1 MKKIY
6 YNPFRK
12 LRLLLTAGCL
22 LLTTLVV
29 AQDQPITL
37 SMPASPLSKI
47 FAELQQQSGL
57 SFVYNAGEIARV
69 PNRSVQVVNAPLSKV
84 LDEVLRGTSLTY
96 EFNDRHVVIVRA
108 QTRSSA
114 PSATP
119 PLRPEERELTGT
131 VCDEKGLP
139 MAGVTIAIV
148 GTDRGTT
155 TDAQGAYRLT
165 GVADGL
171 TIVYS
176 FVGYTPQRF
185 LLHMETTHDVR
196 LQPAAVDVEN
206 IVVTGIFTRKAESF
220 TGSSVTVNRQ
230 ELMSRGNQNLIQ
242 SLKNIDP
249 SFNMIDN
256 LSMGSDPNNLPTI
269 EMRGSSSFPDLKGQ
283 YTQDPNQPLF
293 ILDGFET
300 TLQKVLD
307 LDMNRI
313 ESVTLLKDASAK
325 AIYGSKAA
333 NGVVVI
339 ETVKLTAGEVRVN
352 YTGSLSLEIP
362 DLSSYNMC
370 SAEEKLELERLLGFY
385 DGNQPQSDIDKKD
398 LYYKNLEAVRSGV
411 NTDWLAQPTR
421 VGVGHKHSVR
431 LEVGAEDLRAG
442 FDFGYNDVQGVMKG
456 SFRNTLSGG
465 ADVSYR
471 WKKFLFRNL
480 ITLTGT
486 KSEDSPYGS
495 FSDYV
500 ALNPYW
506 RIRDDNGNLLEELG
520 YGPVNSAMV
529 YNPMTDASNGTRYGS
544 NYFDVTNNTYLEYQF
559 NDRLK
564 VVGRFSFTQQ
574 TTGTEEFLP
583 ASHSSFRNILA
594 SSTDE
599 YLKRGSYTSGHGKYA
614 SVSGDLNLQ
623 YNQTWG
629 RHALFAN
636 AGVNIEQ
643 NKSENYIYSAV
654 GFPNAQMDNI
664 IFAKQYAENSTP
676 TGSESLNR
684 AVGALFSGN
693 YSYDNRY
700 LADMTLR
707 GNASSQFGSN
717 NRWGLFWSAG
727 LGWNIHNEPFLR
739 DVRWL
744 RQLKIRGSVG
754 TTGSQSFNSYQAQLL
769 YNYYT
774 DRNYQGMSGVYLE
787 ALANE
792 DLKWQQKFDANIG
805 FDMDL
810 WGRLKLRFDY
820 YRAVTKDFLTDINIP
835 PSLGFT
841 TYKANLGEILNQ
853 GVEFNLSA
861 NVFSRPEDRTS
872 IILFV
877 NGTHNTNEIRR
888 ISNSLRSVNAE
899 QDELSKSDSRP
910 LVRFEEGESLSAIWA
925 VRSLGIDP
933 ASGQEIFLT
942 RDGQMTDTWDVADKV
957 ICGDTEDKMRG
968 LFGFNLEYKGL
979 SVAVSCSYRWGA
991 QIYNTTL
998 IDKVENAQMNGN
1010 VDRRA
1015 YYATWKQPGDHVLF
1029 RNVGDWQ
1036 QPTLTTSRFVQDYN
1050 RLDIS
1055 SISIGYDFYR
1065 WKFLKKLRIERLQLF
1080 VNMNDV
1086 ASFSSVK
1093 IERGTTY
1100 PFARTGSCTLI
1111 VNF

>member
-12 LRLLLTAGCL
+12 LRVLLTAGCL
-22 LLTTLVV
+22 LLTTLVM
-29 AQDQPITL
+29 AQNQPITL

-57 SFVYNAGEIARV
+57 SFVYNAGEIARI
-69 PNRSVQVVNAPLSKV
+69 PNRPVQVVNVPLSRV
-84 LDEVLRGTSLTY
+84 LDGLLRGTNLTY
-96 EFNDRHVVIVRA
+96 EFSDRHVVIVRVQPRA
-108 QTRSSA
+108 A
-114 PSATP
+114 ATP
-119 PLRPEERELTGT
+119 PLRPAERELTGT
-131 VCDEKGLP
+131 VRDEKGLP
-139 MAGVTIAIV
+139 MAGVTIAII

-155 TDAQGAYRLT
+155 TDAQGNYRLK

-171 TIVYS
+171 TLAYS
-176 FVGYTPQRF
+176 FVGYTTQRF
-185 LLHMETTHDVR
+185 QLHMEETHDVR
-196 LQPAAVDVEN
+196 MQPEAVDVGN
-206 IVVTGIFTRKAESF
+206 VVVTGIFTRKAESF
-220 TGSSVTVNRQ
+220 TGSSVTVTRQ

-256 LSMGSDPNNLPTI
+256 LSMGSDPNNLPVI

-370 SAEEKLELERLLGFY
+370 NAEEKLELERLLGFY
-385 DGNQPQSDIDKKD
+385 DGDHPQNDIDKKD

-431 LEVGAEDLRAG
+431 LEVGGEELRAG

-456 SFRNTLSGG
+456 SFRNTISGG

-520 YGPVNSAMV
+520 YGPVYSGVV
-529 YNPMTDASNGTRYGS
+529 YNPMTDATNGTRYGS

-574 TTGTEEFLP
+574 STGTEEFLP
-583 ASHSSFRNILA
+583 ASHSSFRDILA
-594 SSTDE
+594 SSTEE

-636 AGVNIEQ
+636 AGANIEQ
-643 NKSENYIYSAV
+643 NRSENYIYSAV

-684 AVGALFSGN
+684 AVGVLFSGN

-707 GNASSQFGSN
+707 GNASSQFGTNS
-717 NRWGLFWSAG
+717 RWGLFWSAG
-727 LGWNIHNEPFLR
+727 LGWNLHNEPFLR

-853 GVEFNLSA
+853 GIEFNLSG
-861 NVFSRPEDRTS
+861 NIFSRPEDRTS

-899 QDELSKSDSRP
+899 QDELSKTDNRP

-933 ASGQEIFLT
+933 ASGREIFLT

-957 ICGDTEDKMRG
+957 ICGDTEDKLRG
-968 LFGFNLEYKGL
+968 MFGFNIEYKGL
-979 SVAVSCSYRWGA
+979 SVALSCSYRWGG

-1015 YYATWKQPGDHVLF
+1015 YYATWKQPGDRVLF

-1036 QPTLTTSRFVQDYN
+1036 QPTLATSRFVQDYN